1 MPRVLPII
9 KLAQQDRAAENSGVR
24 MAKTPSKPQV
34 AENPLAEV
42 FENRHPSPAE
52 KQWAEKTLAPT
63 LEKNPE
69 RAIGAA
75 TGVNVDDHG
84 QARFTTISGVPIR
97 RLYTQADLPEDWAE
111 EKYLGF
117 PGEAPFTRGIHATG
131 YRGKLYTMRQFSGF
145 ASPEE
150 TNRRY
155 KYLLEHGG
163 SGLSVAFDLPTLMGY
178 DSDHPASEGEVGKC
192 GVAIDSLEDMEILF
206 SGIDLEKT
214 TVSMTINS
222 PASILWAMYLVVAEK
237 QGADWKKISGT
248 LQNDI
253 LKEYIAQKEY
263 IYPPAPSMRL
273 VVDTFEFGSRF
284 TPRFNTISVSG
295 YHIREA
301 GSTALQEL
309 AFTLYDGVE
318 YVEWAQRRG
327 LDVDEFGPR
336 LSFFFNAHNDF
347 FEEIAKYR
355 AARKIWNR
363 VMQERFGA
371 KNQRTRLMRFHTQ
384 TAGVSLPAQQPL
396 NNIARVALQA
406 LAAVLGGTQ
415 SLHTDSYDEAL
426 ALPTEEAARIAL
438 RTQQIIA
445 YESGVTQAVDPLG
458 GSYFLENLTLQM
470 ENGAFD
476 YFSKLDA
483 MGGMVKAIERG
494 YPQKEIAEAS
504 YQYQRAAE
512 AKEKVIV
519 GVNEFIVEEESP
531 HTLYIG
537 ESVAQQ
543 QSAKLKVL
551 RARRSADEI
560 KRTLDALK
568 KAATEE
574 PKSETN
580 GKVSSANTMPYIID
594 AVRAYAT
601 VGEICEAL
609 RQVYGTY
616 TEVSIT

>member
-1 MPRVLPII
+1 MPEKKSPKPRVTESP
-9 KLAQQDRAAENSGVR
+9 
-24 MAKTPSKPQV
+24 V
-34 AENPLAEV
+34 ADV
-42 FENRHPSPAE
+42 FANRHPSAAE
-52 KQWAEKTLAPT
+52 RNWAEQILAPT
-63 LEKNPE
+63 LEKAAE
-69 RAIGAA
+69 RPIGAA
-75 TGVNVDDHG
+75 TGVNVDEHAH
-84 QARFTTISGVPIR
+84 ARFTTISGIPIR
-97 RLYTQADLPEDWAE
+97 RLYTPADLPENWSE
-111 EKYLGF
+111 EEYLGY
-117 PGEAPFTRGIHATG
+117 PGAPPFTRGIHATG

-163 SGLSVAFDLPTLMGY
+163 GGLSVAFDLPTLMGY

-206 SGIDLEKT
+206 GGIDLEKT

-222 PASILWAMYLVVAEK
+222 PASVLWAMYLVAAEK

-248 LQNDI
+248 IQNDI

-273 VVDTFEFGSRF
+273 VIDTFEFGAKF
-284 TPRFNTISVSG
+284 TPRFNTISISG

-309 AFTLYDGVE
+309 AFTLYDGIE
-318 YVEWAQRRG
+318 YVEWARRRG
-327 LDVDEFGPR
+327 LDVDDFGQR

-355 AARKIWNR
+355 AARKIWGK
-363 VMQERFGA
+363 VMKERFGA
-371 KNQRTRLMRFHTQ
+371 KHHRTWLMRFHTQ
-384 TAGVSLPAQQPL
+384 TAGVSLPAQQPM

-415 SLHTDSYDEAL
+415 SLHCDSYDEAL

-445 YESGVTQAVDPLG
+445 YESGVTQTVDPLG
-458 GSYFLENLTLQM
+458 GSYFLETLTLQM
-470 ENGAFD
+470 ETGAFD
-476 YFSKLDA
+476 YFGKLDA
-483 MGGMVKAIERG
+483 MGGMVNAIERG

-512 AKEKVIV
+512 AREKIVV
-519 GVNEFIVEEESP
+519 GVNEFVIEEEPP
-531 HTLYIG
+531 HILYID
-537 ESVAQQ
+537 ESVARRQT
-543 QSAKLKVL
+543 AKLKAL
-551 RARRSADEI
+551 RARRSNDEV
-560 KRTLDALK
+560 RRSLDALK
-568 KAATEE
+568 KAASLE
-574 PKSETN
+574 PQASMN
-580 GKVSSANTMPYIID
+580 GNVSSANTMPYMVD

-601 VGEICEAL
+601 VGEICQAL
-609 RQVYGTY
+609 RDVYGTY

>member
-1 MPRVLPII
+1 MP
-9 KLAQQDRAAENSGVR
+9 KD
-24 MAKTPSKPQV
+24 KTPQV
-34 AENPLAEV
+34 AESPIADV
-42 FENRHPSPAE
+42 FEGRHPSDAE
-52 KQWAEKTLAPT
+52 KKWAEKTLAPT
-63 LEKNPE
+63 LEKSPE
-69 RAIGAA
+69 KPIGAA
-75 TGVNVDDHG
+75 SGVNLDEHG
-84 QARFTTISGVPIR
+84 RAQFTTISGVPIR
-97 RLYTQADLPEDWAE
+97 RLYTQADLPEDWSY

-117 PGEAPFTRGIHATG
+117 PGQAPYTRGIHASG
-131 YRGKLYTMRQFSGF
+131 YRGKLFTMRQFSGF

-150 TNRRY
+150 TNQRY
-155 KYLLEHGG
+155 KYLLQSGG

-178 DSDHPASEGEVGKC
+178 DSDHAASEGEVGKC

-206 SGIDLEKT
+206 DGIDLET
-214 TVSMTINS
+214 TTISMTINS
-222 PASILWAMYLVVAEK
+222 PASVLWAMYLVVAEK
-237 QGADWKKISGT
+237 QGADWRKISGT

-263 IYPPAPSMRL
+263 IFPPAPSMRL
-273 VVDTFEFGSRF
+273 VIDTFEFGSKF
-284 TPRFNTISVSG
+284 TPKFNTISISG

-318 YVEWAQRRG
+318 YVEWALRRG
-327 LDVDEFGPR
+327 LEVDEFGPR

-355 AARKIWNR
+355 AARKIWYQ
-363 VMQERFGA
+363 VMKNRFGA
-371 KNQRTRLMRFHTQ
+371 KNARTWLMRFHTQ
-384 TAGVSLPAQQPL
+384 TAGVSLPAQQPM

-445 YESGVTQAVDPLG
+445 YESGVTQTIDPLG
-458 GSYFLENLTLQM
+458 GAYFLESLTLQM
-470 ENGAFD
+470 EQGGFD
-476 YFSKLDA
+476 YFNKLDA
-483 MGGMVKAIERG
+483 MGGMVNAIERG

-512 AKEKVIV
+512 AKEKITV
-519 GVNEFIVEEESP
+519 GVNEFVIEEESP
-531 HTLYIG
+531 QILYIG
-537 ESVAQQ
+537 ESVARQQ
-543 QSAKLKVL
+543 TEKLKGL
-551 RARRSADEI
+551 RSRRSNDEVV
-560 KRTLDALK
+560 RRLDALK
-568 KAATEE
+568 KAAAQE
-574 PKSETN
+574 PTADTN
-580 GKVSSANTMPYIID
+580 GISPANTMPYIID

-609 RQVYGTY
+609 REVYGTY
-616 TEVSIT
+616 TEVSVT

>member
-1 MPRVLPII
+1 MADKKTTPLPESPITEVSR
-9 KLAQQDRAAENSGVR
+9 DRQ
-24 MAKTPSKPQV
+24 PS
-34 AENPLAEV
+34 E
-42 FENRHPSPAE
+42 SE
-52 KQWAEKTLAPT
+52 KRWAERTLLPT
-63 LEKNPE
+63 LEKSPE
-69 RAIGAA
+69 KPIGAP
-75 TGVNVDDHG
+75 TGVNLDEHSR
-84 QARFTTISGVPIR
+84 ARFSTISGVPVR
-97 RLYTQADLPEDWAE
+97 RLYTRGDLPEDWGYDQ
-111 EKYLGF
+111 YLGY
-117 PGEAPFTRGIHATG
+117 PGEPPFTRGIHATG
-131 YRGKLYTMRQFSGF
+131 YRGKLFTMRQFSGF

-150 TNRRY
+150 TNQRY

-206 SGIDLEKT
+206 SGIDLERT

-222 PASILWAMYLVVAEK
+222 PASVLWAMYLVVAEK

-248 LQNDI
+248 IQNDI

-263 IYPPAPSMRL
+263 IFPPAPSMRL
-273 VVDTFEFGSRF
+273 VVDTFEFGSKF
-284 TPRFNTISVSG
+284 TPRFNTISISG

-318 YVEWAQRRG
+318 YVEWARRRG

-355 AARKIWNR
+355 AARKIWYR
-363 VMQERFGA
+363 VMKERFAA
-371 KNQRTRLMRFHTQ
+371 KNQRTWLMRFHTQ
-384 TAGVSLPAQQPL
+384 TAGVSLPAQQPM

-415 SLHTDSYDEAL
+415 SLHTDAYDEAL
-426 ALPTEEAARIAL
+426 ALPTEDAARIAL

-445 YESGVTQAVDPLG
+445 YESGVTQTVDPLG

-470 ENGAFD
+470 EKGAFD
-476 YFSKLDA
+476 YFGKLDA
-483 MGGMVKAIERG
+483 LGGMVKAIERG
-494 YPQKEIAEAS
+494 YPQREIAEAA
-504 YQYQRAAE
+504 YNYQRAVE

-519 GVNEFIVEEESP
+519 GVNDFVIEEESP
-531 HTLYIG
+531 KILYID
-537 ESVAQQ
+537 ESVATQ
-543 QSAKLKVL
+543 QSAKLKAL
-551 RARRSADEI
+551 RARRSSDDV
-560 KRTLDALK
+560 RRRLDALK
-568 KAATEE
+568 KAAALE
-574 PKSETN
+574 PQSN
-580 GKVSSANTMPYIID
+580 GAISSANTMPYIIE

-601 VGEICEAL
+601 IGEICDAL
-609 RQVYGTY
+609 REVYGTY
-616 TEVSIT
+616 TEVSVT

>member
-1 MPRVLPII
+1 MWEHMPE
-9 KLAQQDRAAENSGVR
+9 KKSE
-24 MAKTPSKPQV
+24 SKKQL
-34 AENPLAEV
+34 AENPIADI
-42 FENRHPSPAE
+42 FEDRHPSDGE

-63 LEKNPE
+63 LEKTPE
-69 RAIGAA
+69 KPIGAP
-75 TGVNVDDHG
+75 TGTNLDEHG
-84 QARFTTISGVPIR
+84 NARFSTISNVPVG
-97 RLYTQADLPEDWAE
+97 RLYTPADLPEDWSE
-111 EKYLGF
+111 EKYLGY
-117 PGEAPFTRGIHATG
+117 PGQPPYTRGIHATG
-131 YRGKLYTMRQFSGF
+131 YRGKLWTMRMFSGF

-163 SGLSVAFDLPTLMGY
+163 GGLSVAFDLPTLMGY

-206 SGIDLEKT
+206 DGIDLEKT

-222 PASILWAMYLVVAEK
+222 PASVLWAMYLVVAEK

-248 LQNDI
+248 IQNDI

-273 VVDTFEFGSRF
+273 VVDTFEFGSKF
-284 TPRFNTISVSG
+284 TPRFNTISISG

-309 AFTLYDGVE
+309 AFTIYDGVE
-318 YVEWAQRRG
+318 YVEWARQRG
-327 LDVDEFGPR
+327 LDIDEFGPR

-355 AARKIWNR
+355 AARKIWYR
-363 VMQERFGA
+363 LTKDRFGA
-371 KNQRTRLMRFHTQ
+371 KSARTWLMRFHTQ
-384 TAGVSLPAQQPL
+384 TAGVSLPAQQPM

-426 ALPTEEAARIAL
+426 ALPTQEAARIAL

-445 YESGVTQAVDPLG
+445 YESGVAQTVDPLG
-458 GSYFLENLTLQM
+458 GSYFVEKLTLDM
-470 ENGAFD
+470 EEGAFN
-476 YFSKLDA
+476 YFGKLDQ

-512 AKEKVIV
+512 AREKIIV
-519 GVNEFIVEEESP
+519 GVNDFVIEEESP
-531 HTLYIG
+531 RILYID
-537 ESVAQQ
+537 ETVARQQ
-543 QSAKLKVL
+543 TAKLKAMRERRSNEEV
-551 RARRSADEI
+551 ARR
-560 KRTLDALK
+560 LGALK
-568 KAATEE
+568 KAAAQE
-574 PKSETN
+574 PRADIN
-580 GKVSSANTMPYIID
+580 DNVSPANTMPYIID

-616 TEVSIT
+616 TEVSVT